1 MIKCSAIFGQLASTV
16 SAGWTMADVSI
27 VLCALAK
34 QLEETRQHFAIKRGT
49 INQNL
54 LLLPRIHWSYFIRSL
69 GWNLK
74 ISNLIQITC
83 TVVMSWE
90 LQKIF
95 LLSHRTRN
103 AVHSKQY
110 NEAKLFWQ
118 KKRSTSVYK
127 LDMIREK
134 LGSKIRIRVPE
145 ISRKASEERR
155 YSYSL
160 EDETF

>member
-1 MIKCSAIFGQLASTV
+1 
-16 SAGWTMADVSI
+16 MADGSI
-27 VLCALAK
+27 ALCALAK
-34 QLEETRQHFAIKRGT
+34 QLEETPQHFPIKSGT

-54 LLLPRIHWSYFIRSL
+54 PLLPRIHWSYFIRSL
-69 GWNLK
+69 GLNLK

-95 LLSHRTRN
+95 LASHRTTN

-110 NEAKLFWQ
+110 NEAKLFLQ
-118 KKRSTSVYK
+118 KKHSTSVYK
-127 LDMIREK
+127 LDRIREK

-145 ISRKASEERR
+145 ISGKASEERR
-155 YSYSL
+155 YSHSL
-160 EDETF
+160 EDQTF